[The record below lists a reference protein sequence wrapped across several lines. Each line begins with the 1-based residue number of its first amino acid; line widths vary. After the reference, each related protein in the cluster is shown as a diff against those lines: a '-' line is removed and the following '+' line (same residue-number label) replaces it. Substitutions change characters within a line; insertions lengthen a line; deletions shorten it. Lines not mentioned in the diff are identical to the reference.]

1 MAQGDFGR
9 AITTNRP
16 LRTTIADRFP
26 ATLELTL
33 AAMVVAIGV
42 GVFVGALAARF
53 RDTFLD
59 VGGRL
64 LGILLYAAPIFWLGI
79 MLQLL
84 FSIQLHWLPT
94 GGRIAPFHEP
104 RSITRLYLVD
114 ALVTADWAALGS
126 AFRYLILPAATLGMV
141 IGGIF
146 IRLVRVNML
155 QTLKSDY
162 VEAARARGIGE
173 RRVLF
178 NHAFRNA
185 LVPVVTIVGLQ
196 FALLLGGAVLTEATF
211 TWPGHRPVAL
221 PVPPEPGLHRGPGA
235 GDVLRPVRG
244 GREPAHR
251 RRLGVGRSPDP
262 VPVNA
267 RLGPAAEA
275 VADDAPHRPPADGGG
290 GRDHRAVPGH
300 GRLRP
305 VGGPLRRGPV
315 PGAAATGP
323 AQRRPLV
330 RHHQPPLRR
339 VLPGRLR
346 QPGWRSRW

>member
-1 MAQGDFGR
+1 MASGGGSLRAYVLARLLLAVPMLFILLTVTFVLLRVAPGDPVTATLGDRVSDARADQIRHDLGLDRPLWRQYTSYLTDVARGDFGR

-33 AAMVVAIGV
+33 AAMVVAVGV
-42 GVFVGALAARF
+42 GVLVGALAARF
-53 RDTFLD
+53 RDSPLD

-84 FSIQLHWLPT
+84 FSIRLGWLPT
-94 GGRIAPFHEP
+94 GGRIAPFQEP
-104 RSITRLYLVD
+104 ESITHLYLVD
-114 ALVTADWAALGS
+114 SLLTGNWDALGS
-126 AFRYLILPAATLGMV
+126 ALRYLTLPAVTLGVV

-196 FALLLGGAVLTEATF
+196 FALLLSGAVLTEATF
-211 TWPGHRPVAL
+211 TWPGIGLSLYQFLQNRDYTAVQGLVTFYAL
-221 PVPPEPGLHRGPGA
+221 FV
-235 GDVLRPVRG
+235 V
-244 GREPAHR
+244 
-251 RRLGVGRSPDP
+251 GVSLVIDLVSAWVDP
-262 VPVNA
+262 
-267 RLGPAAEA
+267 RI
-275 VADDAPHRPPADGGG
+275 RF
-290 GRDHRAVPGH
+290 
-300 GRLRP
+300 
-305 VGGPLRRGPV
+305 
-315 PGAAATGP
+315 
-323 AQRRPLV
+323 Q
-330 RHHQPPLRR
+330 
-339 VLPGRLR
+339 
-346 QPGWRSRW
+346 

>member
-1 MAQGDFGR
+1 VTTHGGGSLRAYVFARLLLALPMLFILLTVTFLLLRVAPGDPVTATLGGRVSEARAAQIRTDLGLDRPLWRQYTSYLADVSHGDFGR

-42 GVFVGALAARF
+42 GVLVGALAARF
-53 RDTFLD
+53 RDTPID

-84 FSIQLHWLPT
+84 FSIQLGWLPT

-104 RSITRLYLVD
+104 RPLTRLYLVD
-114 ALVTADWAALGS
+114 SLLTANWAALGS
-126 AFRYLILPAATLGMV
+126 ALRYLILPAVTLGVV

-146 IRLVRVNML
+146 VRLVRVNML

-185 LVPVVTIVGLQ
+185 LVPVVTIIGLQ
-196 FALLLGGAVLTEATF
+196 FALLLSGAVLTEATF
-211 TWPGHRPVAL
+211 TWPGIGLSLYQFLQNRDYTAVQGLVTFYAL
-221 PVPPEPGLHRGPGA
+221 FV
-235 GDVLRPVRG
+235 V
-244 GREPAHR
+244 
-251 RRLGVGRSPDP
+251 GVSLLIDIASAWVDP
-262 VPVNA
+262 
-267 RLGPAAEA
+267 RI
-275 VADDAPHRPPADGGG
+275 RF
-290 GRDHRAVPGH
+290 
-300 GRLRP
+300 
-305 VGGPLRRGPV
+305 
-315 PGAAATGP
+315 
-323 AQRRPLV
+323 Q
-330 RHHQPPLRR
+330 
-339 VLPGRLR
+339 
-346 QPGWRSRW
+346 

>member
-1 MAQGDFGR
+1 MASSGGGSLRAYVLARLLLAVPMLFILLTVTFVLLRVAPGDPVTATLGGRVSDARADQIRHDLGLDRPLWRQYAEYLGDVAHGDFGR

-42 GVFVGALAARF
+42 GVLVGAVAARF
-53 RDTFLD
+53 RDTALD

-94 GGRIAPFHEP
+94 GGRIAPFTEP

-114 ALVTADWAALGS
+114 SLVTGNWDALGS
-126 AFRYLILPAATLGMV
+126 ALRYLALPAITLGVV

-196 FALLLGGAVLTEATF
+196 FALLLSGAVLTEATF
-211 TWPGHRPVAL
+211 TWPGIGLSLYQFLQNRDYTAVQGLVTFYALFVVAVSL
-221 PVPPEPGLHRGPGA
+221 VIDLVSA
-235 GDVLRPVRG
+235 WV
-244 GREPAHR
+244 
-251 RRLGVGRSPDP
+251 DP
-262 VPVNA
+262 
-267 RLGPAAEA
+267 RI
-275 VADDAPHRPPADGGG
+275 RF
-290 GRDHRAVPGH
+290 
-300 GRLRP
+300 
-305 VGGPLRRGPV
+305 
-315 PGAAATGP
+315 
-323 AQRRPLV
+323 Q
-330 RHHQPPLRR
+330 
-339 VLPGRLR
+339 
-346 QPGWRSRW
+346 

>member
-1 MAQGDFGR
+1 MASGGGSLRAYVLARLLLAVPMLFILLTVTFVLLRVAPGDPVTATLGGRVSDARADQIRHDLGLDRPLWRQYTSYLADVAHGDFGR

-53 RDTFLD
+53 RDTVLD
-59 VGGRL
+59 VGGRM

-94 GGRIAPFHEP
+94 GGRIAPFQEP
-104 RSITRLYLVD
+104 RSITHLYLVD
-114 ALVTADWAALGS
+114 ALITGDWAALGS

-211 TWPGHRPVAL
+211 TWPGIGLSLYQFLQNRDYTAVQGLVTFYAL
-221 PVPPEPGLHRGPGA
+221 FVVGVSLLI
-235 GDVLRPVRG
+235 DVVS
-244 GREPAHR
+244 AW
-251 RRLGVGRSPDP
+251 VDP
-262 VPVNA
+262 
-267 RLGPAAEA
+267 RI
-275 VADDAPHRPPADGGG
+275 RF
-290 GRDHRAVPGH
+290 
-300 GRLRP
+300 
-305 VGGPLRRGPV
+305 
-315 PGAAATGP
+315 
-323 AQRRPLV
+323 Q
-330 RHHQPPLRR
+330 
-339 VLPGRLR
+339 
-346 QPGWRSRW
+346 